1 MDTYLKYYDSPIGRL
16 KIVMTHEAVTGVDFA
31 DDGIRVAAE
40 DVTGPGGYPKVM
52 DAVIGELDLYFSGKL
67 QIFTVPVRQEAT
79 PFRERVYSEL
89 MKIPYG
95 ETISYKELASRIGSP
110 KAIRAVGGANH
121 NNRISIIVPCHR
133 VVGANGSLTGYGG
146 GIERKRLLLDLERD
160 NKMRI

>member
-16 KIVMTHEAVTGVDFA
+16 KIVTTHEAVTGVDFA